1 YHFLESDQKTLSL
14 QQWSTRTL
22 KEFCRAKGKGLHYS
36 IDQAGVWVDCVRERK
51 PVIHNDYFSLEH
63 KKGMPEGHAEVVREL
78 VAPVMR
84 EGKVVAIFGVGNK
97 PVDYTE
103 GDAETVSYLA
113 DVTWEILERR
123 RAEEALRA
131 SEEKFRLAFLTSPDS
146 INLNRAHDGVYLDS
160 NEGFRK
166 IMGYAREDVIGKSSL
181 ELNIWDDPKDRER
194 LVTTLA
200 RQGVVENMEAR
211 FRGKDGRIRIGLMSA
226 CVLRINQEDVILSI
240 TRDIT
245 ELKRAETA
253 LRESEELYRKLVSLS
268 PDAISVVDL
277 NGSLIFTSPR
287 ARELFGDWP
296 EDEILGRS
304 IFSWVAPED
313 QKKASTN
320 IQRLLT
326 EGTLTGAEYTL
337 IKKDGTRFIGEVNAA
352 VIHSPDGS
360 PMSMLVITRD
370 VTERKRAEEVL
381 RESEQR
387 FRKMVENSPFAYQA
401 LDIDGCYIDVNQKL
415 CDLLGYGPDE
425 LLGRSFVEFWP
436 ENTRAIFTQAFETFK
451 RDRQVSS
458 ELLLI
463 TKDGREVSVI
473 LEGRVEQDNDG
484 NFLRTHCILT
494 DITRRKL
501 AEIALRESEE
511 RF

>member
-1 YHFLESDQKTLSL
+1 
-14 QQWSTRTL
+14 
-22 KEFCRAKGKGLHYS
+22 
-36 IDQAGVWVDCVRERK
+36 
-51 PVIHNDYFSLEH
+51 
-63 KKGMPEGHAEVVREL
+63 M
-78 VAPVMR
+78 
-84 EGKVVAIFGVGNK
+84 
-97 PVDYTE
+97 
-103 GDAETVSYLA
+103 
-113 DVTWEILERR
+113 R
-123 RAEEALRA
+123 RANDSLRQEIA
-131 SEEKFRLAFLTSPDS
+131 EHRIAQETLRDSEEKFRLAFLTSPDS

-160 NEGFRK
+160 SEGFRK

-194 LVTTLA
+194 LVNGLT

-245 ELKRAETA
+245 EFKRAETA

-304 IFSWVAPED
+304 IFSWVAPKD

-360 PMSMLVITRD
+360 PMSMIVITRD

-387 FRKMVENSPFAYQA
+387 FRSMVENSPFAY
-401 LDIDGCYIDVNQKL
+401 
-415 CDLLGYGPDE
+415 
-425 LLGRSFVEFWP
+425 
-436 ENTRAIFTQAFETFK
+436 
-451 RDRQVSS
+451 
-458 ELLLI
+458 
-463 TKDGREVSVI
+463 
-473 LEGRVEQDNDG
+473 
-484 NFLRTHCILT
+484 
-494 DITRRKL
+494 
-501 AEIALRESEE
+501 
-511 RF
+511 